1 MSSSD
6 ALPRLPLRILAT
18 DEGTEIFLVDASFQ
32 RLASAV
38 GELRAE
44 VKPGIYKA
52 RFRSGDTMADQ
63 LIEVPPRL
71 PPEQS
76 EILVRGEPL
85 RFASALPLPDT
96 RTSHEYHQAAWSHA
110 WDPPDLLL
118 GSGSLLFILARD
130 AEKMPGERSSHVPW
144 QGLTLC
150 DLDGR
155 VLLDFAEA
163 PRRDADLAYAS
174 ANIQLDPGTYV
185 LRVDTE
191 LNGILEMPV
200 VTRPDWQT
208 QVALRSRSISRHA
221 PTFGESPGVRR
232 SRSVRRADLAG
243 ATVLMSRP
251 GYRSA
256 PSGQQDRLTEL
267 ARLGLIQGRATIRPE
282 DLRTMLWAKFENPML
297 GIYGAHL
304 LLQDNE
310 RDMSLLHEVVG
321 NLESMLGPHPDVAA
335 LRLPLARHDGL
346 TAPAD
351 PRFDTPPMLARSWQL
366 VVEASFEQ
374 PALVPANSFAA
385 SVATNLVSGNPWL
398 IWRRTTALSQT
409 LRQCVPNV
417 ELNLAAAPEAPLIND
432 VQKSMRSVVS
442 RSLLPSHLAAL
453 ASSIRIDDNML
464 ASLEDLA
471 SGHTEQIQ
479 SLIERVTKHIPA
491 DSVGLAR
498 NLTPMQQAL
507 LHEVTVSANLPTSE
521 RVDRIVRNLRLPPA
535 TLTATLN
542 GLLKKRDKP

>member
-1 MSSSD
+1 MPNSD
-6 ALPRLPLRILAT
+6 ARLRLPLRILAT

-44 VKPGIYKA
+44 VEPGIYKA

-63 LIEVPPRL
+63 LVEVPPEL
-71 PPEQS
+71 PPGQS

-96 RTSHEYHQAAWSHA
+96 RTSHEYHQAAWNHA
-110 WDPPDLLL
+110 WDPPDLFQ
-118 GSGSLLFILARD
+118 GSGSLLFVLARD
-130 AEKMPGERSSHVPW
+130 ARKRPGERSSHVPW

-200 VTRPDWQT
+200 ITRPDWQT
-208 QVALRSRSISRHA
+208 QVALSSRSISRRA
-221 PTFGESPGVRR
+221 PAFREGPGVGR

-243 ATVLMSRP
+243 ATVLMGRP
-251 GYRSA
+251 GYRSD

-267 ARLGLIQGRATIRPE
+267 ARLGLIQGRATLRAE

-304 LLQDNE
+304 MLQGNE
-310 RDMSLLHEVVG
+310 RDMGLLHEVVG
-321 NLESMLGPHPDVAA
+321 NLESMLGDHPDVAA
-335 LRLPLARHDGL
+335 LRLALARRDGL
-346 TAPAD
+346 AAPSG
-351 PRFDTPPMLARSWQL
+351 PRFATPPMLVRGWQL
-366 VVEASFEQ
+366 VVDASLDQ
-374 PALVPANSFAA
+374 PDLVPAESFAA
-385 SVATNLVSGNPWL
+385 RVATNLLSSNPWL
-398 IWRRTTALSQT
+398 IWRRTPALSQT
-409 LRQCVPNV
+409 LRQGVPNI
-417 ELNLAAAPEAPLIND
+417 EQDAATAPQEPLINN
-432 VQKSMRSVVS
+432 VLKSMQPVVS
-442 RSLLPSHLAAL
+442 RSPLPGHLANL
-453 ASSIRIDDNML
+453 TTPFRIDEDLL

-471 SGHTEQIQ
+471 SGRIERIP
-479 SLIERVTKHIPA
+479 SLIERVAERFPA
-491 DSVGLAR
+491 DSDSPPR
-498 NLTPMQQAL
+498 KLTPMQQAV
-507 LHEVTVSANLPTSE
+507 LHELAATANLPSSE
-521 RVDRIVRNLRLPPA
+521 RVDRVARNLRLPPA
-535 TLTATLN
+535 TLNATLS
-542 GLLKKRDKP
+542 GLLRK